1 MDRLYEYMQRQ
12 LQAVDSSYLRYIY
25 PSIKWENHM
34 LGLVGPRGVGK
45 TTLFLQHI
53 KKYHTLEDTLFVS
66 ADHMYFAD
74 HTLYDTAEALWK
86 NGGRYFFIDEVHKY
100 PAWSRELKAIYD
112 TLPDLHVY
120 FTGSSILDIEKGE
133 ADLSRR
139 APKYLMQG
147 LSFRE
152 FLSIIYDTLPDLHV
166 YFTGSSILDIEK
178 GEADLSRRAPKYLM
192 QGLSFRE
199 FLSIRHG
206 VEMEPLDLDD
216 ILAHRYQIPGVT
228 HPLPFFKDYL
238 YLGYYPFS
246 TDSDFEVELD
256 QVISRTLEVDIPQFA
271 NMSAATG
278 RKLKRLMA
286 IVSTLAPFKPNMT
299 SLASQIGASR
309 NNLESYLMYMEKAG
323 MIAQLRTGA
332 SGLGAL
338 GKAEKIYLDNTSILS
353 NLSDGPEN
361 IGTVRETFFYNQMR
375 VNHLVTASRTSDF
388 EIEGRTFEIGGR
400 TKGRDQLK
408 GSAEGYVVKDDIEFG
423 AQNVVPLWAFG
434 LNY

>member
-152 FLSIIYDTLPDLHV
+152 FL
-166 YFTGSSILDIEK
+166 
-178 GEADLSRRAPKYLM
+178 A
-192 QGLSFRE
+192 
-199 FLSIRHG
+199 IRHG

-246 TDSDFEVELD
+246 IDSDFEVELD

-286 IVSTLAPFKPNMT
+286 IVSTLVPFKPNMT

-408 GSAEGYVVKDDIEFG
+408 GSAELYVVKDDIEFG